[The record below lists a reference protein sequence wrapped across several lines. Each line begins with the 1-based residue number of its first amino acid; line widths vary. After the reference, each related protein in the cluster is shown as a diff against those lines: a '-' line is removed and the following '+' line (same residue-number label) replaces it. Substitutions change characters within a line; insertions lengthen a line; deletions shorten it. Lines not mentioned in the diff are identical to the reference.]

1 MGHVFSLPGL
11 TLASPCCLACFQA
24 LLSAGHDKALDER
37 GDGVWVSDLHLEPHR
52 AVCPVSSLSCVPSVS
67 SPFHFGT

>member
-24 LLSAGHDKALDER
+24 LLSAGRDKAWDER
-37 GDGVWVSDLHLEPHR
+37 GDGVWVSDLHLEPH
-52 AVCPVSSLSCVPSVS
+52 
-67 SPFHFGT
+67 